1 MSSTSSL
8 ISNSPKQKSYSI
20 SSSKSSYYSRNSD
33 NINKLKNDLNNKKYY
48 KYDKN
53 FNNNFMYEQQQQQQ
67 YPPPKFHRHLKYNY
81 IPNQMDYYYPYP
93 KMNNKY
99 LGNNFRYNKKYD
111 YRYNNF
117 FYRENEKFRSRN
129 NSIEINK
136 NININNQNNKN
147 IYNFSNEKSNINYI
161 IKI

>member
-1 MSSTSSL
+1 MSSTSSI
-8 ISNSPKQKSYSI
+8 ISNSAKQKSYSI

-33 NINKLKNDLNNKKYY
+33 NINKLKYDLNNSKKYF
-48 KYDKN
+48 KYEKN
-53 FNNNFMYEQQQQQQ
+53 FNNNNFMYEQQPP
-67 YPPPKFHRHLKYNY
+67 YPPKFHRHLKYNY
-81 IPNQMDYYYPYP
+81 IPNQMEYYYPYP

-136 NININNQNNKN
+136 NMNINNQNN
-147 IYNFSNEKSNINYI
+147 IYNFSNEQSNIKLYN
-161 IKI
+161 KNL